1 MKPMAAVEARLAALR
16 EFLKARS
23 GAGSVFLVEGG
34 AEYHTQEDPLDYLR
48 EHRQRQGDRYVR
60 TSANL
65 G

>member
-1 MKPMAAVEARLAALR
+1 MAAVEARLAALR

-48 EHRQRQGDRYVR
+48 EHRAYTTDVR
-60 TSANL
+60 RIVL
-65 G
+65 C